1 MTSTLCQPVSVKDLP
16 LPGLVDKPEVV
27 KVKDLPLQKLLS
39 AQKYWRQFWFWWLK
53 SWRICP
59 YCLCAQSLVLTRL
72 CLSVWSG
79 RVWSWMF
86 PVEAGADVAHFT
98 VANKDFVPR
107 LRMVMHLSEPWA
119 GYQGSPVGQTQRQER
134 CKSKGGMRRVDWQK
148 ESYGSVCKERRLV
161 AGGTA
166 RWEWKQ
172 R

>member
-1 MTSTLCQPVSVKDLP
+1 MTSTLCQPVSVKDMP

-79 RVWSWMF
+79 AKSVKLNVSCRSWSRCSTLYGSEQGFCPSPENGDAPFWALGRVPGEPCWSNT
-86 PVEAGADVAHFT
+86 EAG
-98 VANKDFVPR
+98 K
-107 LRMVMHLSEPWA
+107 MQE
-119 GYQGSPVGQTQRQER
+119 QGRNE
-134 CKSKGGMRRVDWQK
+134 KSGLTEGVIWLC
-148 ESYGSVCKERRLV
+148 V
-161 AGGTA
+161 
-166 RWEWKQ
+166 
-172 R
+172 